1 MLSIGNRT
9 LIMWVPIRLL
19 STKFQKLF
27 KNEIHRLIIYVPH
40 LSKLMSPTEFTLQN
54 LELRHSNF
62 VIRIKI
68 FNLWLSLSQALS
80 EFIKLRAVSNKINI
94 EYLYLLIVENSHHI
108 LRVSLMVILS
118 QRQTILIFL
127 PLRSQNS
134 EVS

>member
-9 LIMWVPIRLL
+9 LIIWIPIRLL

-27 KNEIHRLIIYVPH
+27 KSEIHRLIINVPH

-54 LELRHSNF
+54 LELRLSNF
-62 VIRIKI
+62 VIRIKV

-80 EFIKLRAVSNKINI
+80 KFIKLCAVSNKIYI
-94 EYLYLLIVENSHHI
+94 EYLYLLIVKNSHQI
-108 LRVSLMVILS
+108 LRVSFMVILS

-127 PLRSQNS
+127 SLRSKNS